1 MRTGIQTGYRLMDKG
16 PLRALS
22 LILALWLAGCLLWD
36 PARYA
41 TRPEGILLWQ
51 GIVLIWAVCTGGY
64 SRQRIPSAPFT
75 LACVLCAIAR
85 LTGTLLGAESFL
97 SLTTCH
103 PSPQAREFT
112 SASGQETSINDVR
125 L

>member
-51 GIVLIWAVCTGGY
+51 GIVLIWAVCTGLFTAADSVRAVYAGVRSLRHCPPYWY
-64 SRQRIPSAPFT
+64 S
-75 LACVLCAIAR
+75 
-85 LTGTLLGAESFL
+85 
-97 SLTTCH
+97 
-103 PSPQAREFT
+103 
-112 SASGQETSINDVR
+112 SGR
-125 L
+125 

>member
-22 LILALWLAGCLLWD
+22 LILALWLGGCLLWD

-51 GIVLIWAVCTGGY
+51 GIVLIWAVCTGVIHG
-64 SRQRIPSAPFT
+64 SGFRPRRLRWRAFFAP
-75 LACVLCAIAR
+75 LPALLVLFWA
-85 LTGTLLGAESFL
+85 L
-97 SLTTCH
+97 SH
-103 PSPQAREFT
+103 FYR
-112 SASGQETSINDVR
+112 
-125 L
+125 